1 MTLNLPLLY
10 VLWLEEY
17 CQISPNKNKSPN
29 LWHVTSILVSYI
41 FGSTYWLLHVNNQY
55 NRHTQSTH
63 LLGKYKK
70 LWNAG
75 MIQYGQSEVPKE
87 SFLPGGVY
95 CIPTNQ
101 YSLFLA
107 KKTLRVSRFCPFLA
121 LYFLLHNFCKSCA
134 AVTTTTRSHSR
145 FEIQVWQWN

>member
-29 LWHVTSILVSYI
+29 LWQVTSILVCCI

-87 SFLPGGVY
+87 SFLPGGVFLQTN
-95 CIPTNQ
+95 IPCS
-101 YSLFLA
+101 YLFTVA

-134 AVTTTTRSHSR
+134 AVTMTTR
-145 FEIQVWQWN
+145 